1 MKILLSAFHCNPRRG
16 SELSTGW
23 NWAAAL
29 AELGHDVTVL
39 TCSEFRD
46 DIFAESPVNIDFR
59 FLDYPA
65 SSLRRFSGALGMY
78 ETYLRWQDAAL
89 SHIQADGR
97 QYDVAHHV
105 TWGGLH
111 LGSQLWK
118 LPTPLVYGPVGGGQT
133 APAGYRRYFGRAWPA
148 EMVRTVSTGR
158 MLKLNSRCRQT
169 VQNSAVT
176 LVNNSATAV
185 AATRLG
191 AKDIRYMMADGLAPS
206 WIGAAHAQPT
216 GTPVVL
222 FIGRLIPRKAPTLAV
237 EAFAELRRKIPA
249 HLIIAGDGPLRGKV
263 LETIERFGLT
273 DDVELLGAVPF
284 GDVKSLYDSASVLLF
299 PSLRESFGAPFL
311 EALGR
316 GLPTVALDYSGIG
329 DADVGRAAVKV
340 ALPSKPEDLPSHLA
354 SAMHTVLGD
363 GEWQSRSAAGIK
375 WASDWIWP
383 VKAAAAT
390 QLYQEIVR

>member
-1 MKILLSAFHCNPRRG
+1 VKILLSAFHCNPRWG
-16 SELSTGW
+16 SEFSTGW

-29 AELGHDVTVL
+29 AEMGHDVTVL
-39 TCSEFRD
+39 TGAEFRE
-46 DIFAESPVNIDFR
+46 DILSADPKNIDFR
-59 FLDYPA
+59 FIDFPA

-89 SHIQADGR
+89 EHVQADGR

-118 LPTPLVYGPVGGGQT
+118 LPIPFMYGPVGGGQT
-133 APAGYRRYFGRAWPA
+133 APPDYWRYFGRKWPA
-148 EMVRTVSTGR
+148 EIVRTVLTGR
-158 MLKLNSRCRQT
+158 MLNLNSRCRET
-169 VQNSAVT
+169 IRNSSVT
-176 LVNNSATAV
+176 LVNNSATAE
-185 AATRLG
+185 ACARLG
-191 AKDIRYMMADGLAPS
+191 AKDIRYMLADGLAPS
-206 WIGAAHAQPT
+206 WIAAAHAQPA
-216 GTPVVL
+216 GLPVVL

-249 HLIIAGDGPLRGKV
+249 RLVIAGDGPLRGKV
-263 LETIERFGLT
+263 LETMERLGVT
-273 DDVELLGAVPF
+273 DDVEMLGAIPF
-284 GDVKSLYDSASVLLF
+284 GDVKSVYDSAGVLLF

-316 GLPTVALDYSGIG
+316 GLPAVALDHQGIA

-340 ALPSKPEDLPSHLA
+340 AVPSNPHDLPGRLA
-354 SAMHTVLGD
+354 SAMETVLCD
-363 GEWQSRSAAGIK
+363 GEWQSRSTAAIK

-383 VKAAAAT
+383 VKAAAAV
-390 QLYQEIVR
+390 EIYREIAR

>member
-1 MKILLSAFHCNPRRG
+1 VKILLSAFHCNPRWG
-16 SELSTGW
+16 SEFSTGW

-39 TCSEFRD
+39 TGAEFRD
-46 DIFAESPVNIDFR
+46 DILSADPENIDFR
-59 FLDYPA
+59 FIDFPA

-89 SHIQADGR
+89 NHVQAHGQR
-97 QYDVAHHV
+97 YDVAHHV

-118 LPTPLVYGPVGGGQT
+118 LPTPLVYGPAGGGQT
-133 APAGYRRYFGRAWPA
+133 APANYWRYFGRSWPA
-148 EMVRTVSTGR
+148 EIARTMSTGQL
-158 MLKLNSRCRQT
+158 LKLNSRCRQT
-169 VQNSAVT
+169 IRNSAVT
-176 LVNNSATAV
+176 LVNNSATAA

-191 AKDIRYMMADGLAPS
+191 AKDVRYMLADGLVPS

-249 HLIIAGDGPLRGKV
+249 RLVIAGDGPLRGKV
-263 LETIERFGLT
+263 LETIERLGVT
-273 DDVELLGAVPF
+273 DDVELLGAIPF
-284 GDVKSLYDSASVLLF
+284 GDVKSVYDSASVLLF

-316 GLPTVALDYSGIG
+316 GLPAVALNHQGIA
-329 DADVGRAAVKV
+329 DADVGRAAMKV
-340 ALPSKPEDLPSHLA
+340 DVPSEPQDLPGRLA
-354 SAMHTVLGD
+354 SAMHTVLTD

-375 WASDWIWP
+375 WASDWVWP

-390 QLYQEIVR
+390 EIYREIAR